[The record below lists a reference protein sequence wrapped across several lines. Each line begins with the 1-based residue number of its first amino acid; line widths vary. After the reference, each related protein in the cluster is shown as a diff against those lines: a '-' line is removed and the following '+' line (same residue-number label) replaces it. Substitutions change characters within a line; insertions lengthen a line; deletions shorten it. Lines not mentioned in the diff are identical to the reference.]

1 MEFVPNYYRYYRRS
15 RSILTIH
22 QITEFAALIA
32 AQSRPV
38 IESPHPIGDEQLQ
51 VCWQAAR
58 SQLIDELR
66 RIDACVDGETNPADD
81 PHPSQPQWV
90 RLAPLIEEVFATEML
105 TRVWSGVLAARDRLH
120 PLCGYGAVARN
131 ILVLQLKVRQ
141 RALKLLVDGA
151 ATDKD
156 ITRIAAADRTRR
168 KLERWTD
175 LLLAELVL
183 RDKVVDY
190 ACDARRARE
199 FGIDYFQNQTHAT
212 YQSTWTL
219 LIAGMRT
226 AFPAIDAA
234 KRDSA
239 SLPED
244 LFRAILGCLPVDA
257 FFKNGPSL
265 SLRSMRNKRI
275 HLTADRSP
283 SDAIVQRTPRMTI
296 PRSIQVSL
304 PADGISFSQLRR
316 PQE

>member
-1 MEFVPNYYRYYRRS
+1 MS
-15 RSILTIH
+15 IH

-32 AQSRPV
+32 AQGRPF
-38 IESPHPIGDEQLQ
+38 IESPQPIGNAQLQ
-51 VCWQAAR
+51 LSWQAAR
-58 SQLIDELR
+58 SRLIEELR
-66 RIDACVDGETNPADD
+66 RIDACIDGETIPAHNT
-81 PHPSQPQWV
+81 HPIQPEWD

-131 ILVLQLKVRQ
+131 IFVLQLKVRQ

-151 ATDKD
+151 ARNKD
-156 ITRIAAADRTRR
+156 VTRIAAADRTRR

-219 LIAGMRT
+219 LIAGMRA
-226 AFPAIDAA
+226 AFPATDVA
-234 KRDSA
+234 KLDTT

-244 LFRAILGCLPVDA
+244 LFRAILECLPVDA

-265 SLRSMRNKRI
+265 ALRSMRNKRI
-275 HLTADRSP
+275 HLTADCPP
-283 SDAIVQRTPRMTI
+283 SDALVRRTP
-296 PRSIQVSL
+296 SIAVPCSMQVSR
-304 PADGISFSQLRR
+304 PEDVVSFSKLRR